1 VIAIGLGIRNILRS
15 KALRIGLLCGIVGV
29 LPDLFD
35 HPIHMLTDF
44 TIKWSE
50 YWGGLAQPDRWAHP
64 LIVIGS
70 SVIFI
75 AYVAYVGRLLHAR
88 ILRWKR

>member
-1 VIAIGLGIRNILRS
+1 MRN
-15 KALRIGLLCGIVGV
+15 KALRIGLLCGFVGV

-35 HPIHMLTDF
+35 HPIHMLTGF

-50 YWGGLAQPDRWAHP
+50 CWGGLAQPDRWAHP

-75 AYVAYVGRLLHAR
+75 TYVAYVGRLLYVR
-88 ILRWKR
+88 ILRFKKFKR